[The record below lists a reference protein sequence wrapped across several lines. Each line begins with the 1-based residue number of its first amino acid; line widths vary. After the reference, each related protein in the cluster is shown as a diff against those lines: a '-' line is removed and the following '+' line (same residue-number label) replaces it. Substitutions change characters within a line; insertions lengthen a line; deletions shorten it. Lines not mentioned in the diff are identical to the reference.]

1 MNSMNNI
8 SLNSDNNVAETV
20 KKSWSEPAFEIISK
34 DIVKGGTV
42 AAGHEGTNA
51 THYS

>member
-1 MNSMNNI
+1 MKTMDNILPIGNNS
-8 SLNSDNNVAETV
+8 VADEV
-20 KKSWSEPAFEIISK
+20 KKSWSGPVFEIISK

-42 AAGHEGTNA
+42 AAGHESTNA